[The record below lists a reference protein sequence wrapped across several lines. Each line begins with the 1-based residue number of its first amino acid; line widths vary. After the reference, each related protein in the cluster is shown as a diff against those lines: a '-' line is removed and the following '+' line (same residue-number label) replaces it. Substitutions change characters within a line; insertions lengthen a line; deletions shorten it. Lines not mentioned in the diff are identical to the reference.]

1 MSGKSRP
8 FPGFTAI
15 PRGRRLVVIVWVF
28 VAIVVTLLTAA
39 VYSVELLSAGR
50 AFVGAEGQ
58 WSRSQKDAAF
68 YLSRYALTSDDAD
81 YKSFE
86 RALAVAGIIV
96 SQRFVAQSERLQ
108 EMLRESESQLRHL
121 IESAPLPLLVV
132 RASDQQMLYGN
143 ERALQQFSLNAE
155 TLQGRT
161 LSEFHAEPE

>member
-1 MSGKSRP
+1 MTGKFRP

-68 YLSRYALTSDDAD
+68 YLSRYALNSDDAD

-86 RALAVAGIIV
+86 RALAVPNADRRARIEL
-96 SQRFVAQSERLQ
+96 SKADPDYNVA
-108 EMLRESESQLRHL
+108 
-121 IESAPLPLLVV
+121 
-132 RASDQQMLYGN
+132 RAAIPPTST
-143 ERALQQFSLNAE
+143 R
-155 TLQGRT
+155 
-161 LSEFHAEPE
+161 

>member
-1 MSGKSRP
+1 MTGKFRP

-68 YLSRYALTSDDAD
+68 YLSRYALNSDDAD

-86 RALAVAGIIV
+86 RALAVPNADRRARIQLSKADPDYNVARAAFIDGRNHPAAIGAMMTLFR
-96 SQRFVAQSERLQ
+96 RFRDL
-108 EMLRESESQLRHL
+108 
-121 IESAPLPLLVV
+121 APITHPVFLW
-132 RASDQQMLYGN
+132 
-143 ERALQQFSLNAE
+143 
-155 TLQGRT
+155 
-161 LSEFHAEPE
+161 